1 MEFSILHLFKG
12 TLYAFINKQYSFS
25 LSYLIIFAATIIII
39 EHMKNYIALLLTLVL
54 LSSCKTEAPKPEG
67 YVISGS
73 APGMYNGIRVF
84 LQAPGE
90 RGRKINMDTAIVMN
104 ESFKFEGKVDNPK
117 LWSIAANSVS
127 GSMPIIV
134 ENDIINVAFDK
145 DNIDNTVITGTI
157 SNELLAA
164 YYADLRELANK
175 RAKSIGQF
183 RTSQDEAVKK
193 QAEENVVQINLE
205 QSKLP
210 FEYMSQNKDNAF
222 PLILINDM
230 LNNKEADLNK
240 LSESLEGLDRDIKSS
255 SFGLLVSNK
264 LDNLKKQRAALG
276 ATAIG
281 NKAPEFS
288 APTPD
293 GKQLALKDVLGKVTI
308 IDFWAAWCGPCR
320 RENPNVVKV
329 YEKYHDKGLEII
341 GVSLDGTTRQKD
353 PKGAWLKAI
362 EQDNLTWHQ
371 VSNLNYFNDPVAR
384 TYNISSIP
392 ATFILDENG
401 IIVAKNLR
409 GAQLEAKVAELLE

>member
-1 MEFSILHLFKG
+1 
-12 TLYAFINKQYSFS
+12 
-25 LSYLIIFAATIIII
+25 
-39 EHMKNYIALLLTLVL
+39 MKNYIAILFTLVL

-104 ESFKFEGKVDNPK
+104 ETFKFEGKVDNPK
-117 LWSIAANSVS
+117 LWSISANSVN

-134 ENDIINVAFDK
+134 ENDMIDIAFDK
-145 DNIDNTVITGTI
+145 DNIDNTVISGTR
-157 SNELLAA
+157 SNELLAN
-164 YYADLRELANK
+164 YFADLRELANK

-183 RTSQDEAVKK
+183 RTTDDPAIKK
-193 QAEENVVQINLE
+193 QAEQNVVDINLE

-210 FEYMSQNKDNAF
+210 FKYMSDFKDTTF
-222 PLILINDM
+222 PLVLINDM
-230 LNNKEADLNK
+230 LNNNDADLNK
-240 LSESLEGLDRDIKSS
+240 LSASIDALDGDIKSS
-255 SFGLLVSNK
+255 PFGQLVNNK
-264 LDNLKKQRAALG
+264 LENIRKQRAALS
-276 ATAIG
+276 ATEIG
-281 NKAPEFS
+281 NKAPEFT

-293 GKQLALKDVLGKVTI
+293 GQQLALKDVLGKVTI
-308 IDFWAAWCGPCR
+308 VDFWAAWCGPCR

-329 YEKYHDKGLEII
+329 YEKYHEKGLEII

-353 PKGAWLKAI
+353 PKASWLKAI
-362 EQDNLTWHQ
+362 EQDKLTWHQ

-384 TYNISSIP
+384 LYNISSIP

-401 IIVAKNLR
+401 VIVAKNLR
-409 GAQLEAKVAELLE
+409 GPKLEAKIAELLE

>member
-1 MEFSILHLFKG
+1 
-12 TLYAFINKQYSFS
+12 
-25 LSYLIIFAATIIII
+25 
-39 EHMKNYIALLLTLVL
+39 MKNYITLFFTLIVL
-54 LSSCKTEAPKPEG
+54 FSCKTEAPKPDG

-73 APGMYNGIRVF
+73 APGMYNGIRVY

-90 RGRKINMDTAIVMN
+90 RGRKTNMDTAIVMN
-104 ESFKFEGKVDNPK
+104 ETFKFEGKVDNPK
-117 LWSIAANSVS
+117 LWSIAANSVN

-134 ENDIINVAFDK
+134 ENDFITVNLDK
-145 DNIDNTVITGTI
+145 DNIDKTVITGTR
-157 SNELLAA
+157 SNDLIAN
-164 YYADLRELANK
+164 YFADLRELANK

-193 QAEENVVQINLE
+193 QAEQNVVNINLE

-210 FEYMSQNKDNAF
+210 FKYMSANKDNIF
-222 PLILINDM
+222 PLVLINDM
-230 LNNKEADLNK
+230 LNNKDADLNK
-240 LSESLEGLDRDIKSS
+240 LSAALENLDRDIKSAP
-255 SFGLLVSNK
+255 FGQLVSNK
-264 LDNLKKQRAALG
+264 LENIKKQRAALS
-276 ATAIG
+276 ATEIG

-293 GKQLALKDVLGKVTI
+293 GKQLALNDVLGKATI

-341 GVSLDGTTRQKD
+341 GVSLDGTTRQQD
-353 PKGAWLKAI
+353 PKAAWLKAI

-371 VSNLNYFNDPVAR
+371 VSNLSYFNDPVAR

-409 GAQLEAKVAELLE
+409 GPKLEAKIAEMLE